1 MKNNT
6 EWYQQGD
13 VIIEPLSVRGLK
25 FPDQGKTMERKDS
38 RGYLLALGEVTGH
51 AHALNMGMGPDL
63 EGLEVVEAPQ
73 KVLVLR
79 DGTEEQEEVRYFIR
93 VKSSGAQL
101 RHEEH
106 GVITLPPGEYLVRG
120 VREYDHFAEEARRV
134 ID

>member
-1 MKNNT
+1 MKT

-25 FPDQGKTMERKDS
+25 FPDQGKTMEQKDS

-51 AHALNMGMGPDL
+51 AHALEIA
-63 EGLEVVEAPQ
+63 EGIEVIEAPQ
-73 KVLVLR
+73 KVLILR

-93 VKSSGAQL
+93 VKGKTGA
-101 RHEEH
+101 RVSHEEH
-106 GVITLPPGEYLVRG
+106 GVVTLPPGEYIVRG
-120 VREYDHFAEEARRV
+120 IREYDHFAEESRRV